1 MSGARST
8 VFHPVVWMVL
18 YLPFGAVTGFVTVA
32 LTFLATKHGLSI
44 TEAALLPAASLL
56 SQWLKWLWAPAVD
69 ATLTPKRWYLIGIAA
84 SALGVLVLAAT
95 PMTEDTLPLL
105 VAVVAI
111 SSLLRTF
118 VGMALES
125 MVAALTPKSDQGRVS
140 AWFQVGNLGG
150 AGLGGGLGLTL
161 LETMAEPWM
170 AGAILAGLFC
180 LCALGLLAVPAVAAH
195 RVVGGPL
202 AAIKGVI
209 KDVSHLAR
217 TKAGLLVT
225 LLCFLPFGTG
235 AGQGVLTQGTVAE
248 LWHAT
253 SSHVALV
260 QGYTA
265 AVVTAAG
272 CFAGG
277 WMCKRVSPRR
287 SYLVSALLLA
297 LVSAAMAVIPPNVT
311 SYVVGNLTYAFVVGL
326 AYATWTT
333 AVFEAIGARS
343 AATKYT
349 IFASLS
355 NFPNWWLG
363 LVLGVVADDHGPLAM
378 LATEASIGIA
388 AVVAFVIGSRLI
400 ARTRLPHELVES

>member
-1 MSGARST
+1 MI
-8 VFHPVVWMVL
+8 L
-18 YLPFGAVTGFVTVA
+18 YLPFGAVSGFVTVA

-56 SQWLKWLWAPAVD
+56 SQWLKWILAPAVD
-69 ATLTPKRWYLIGIAA
+69 ATLTPKRWYLIGLAA

-95 PMTEDTLPLL
+95 PMTEGTLPLL
-105 VAVVAI
+105 VGVVAL

-118 VGMALES
+118 LGMALES
-125 MVAALTPKSDQGRVS
+125 MVAALTPRSEQGRVS

-150 AGLGGGLGLTL
+150 SGLGGGLGLTL
-161 LETMAEPWM
+161 LEVLAEPWM

-180 LCALGLLAVPAVAAH
+180 LCGLALLAVPAVAAH
-195 RVVGGPL
+195 RIAGGPL
-202 AAIKGVI
+202 AAIKGVV
-209 KDVSHLAR
+209 KDISHLAR

-235 AGQGVLTQGTVAE
+235 AGQGVLTQSAVAD

-277 WMCKRVSPRR
+277 WMCRRLPPRR
-287 SYLVSALLLA
+287 AYLTAALLLA
-297 LVSAAMAVIPPNVT
+297 LVSVAMALIPTTPATYVI
-311 SYVVGNLTYAFVVGL
+311 GNLGYAFAVGL
-326 AYATWTT
+326 AYATWTA
-333 AVFEAIGARS
+333 AVFEAMGARS

-363 LVLGVVADDHGPLAM
+363 LLLGIVADGHGPIAM
-378 LATEASIGIA
+378 LLTEGAIGVA
-388 AVVAFVIGSRLI
+388 AVGAFVIARKLI
-400 ARTRLPHELVES
+400 GRTRLTDELVEP